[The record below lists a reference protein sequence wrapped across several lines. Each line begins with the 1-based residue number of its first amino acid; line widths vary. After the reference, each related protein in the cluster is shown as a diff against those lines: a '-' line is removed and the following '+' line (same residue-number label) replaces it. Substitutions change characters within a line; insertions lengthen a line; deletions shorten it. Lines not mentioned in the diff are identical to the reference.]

1 MNALNLGKEIDRQ
14 KKTAVITGPVLVLL
28 LLICTTEQLKQ
39 NRAEEEA
46 QTCSVLQFL
55 FSGQALF
62 VAVAG
67 GSSLLFS
74 SLPIPLQ

>member
-28 LLICTTEQLKQ
+28 LLICTEQLKQ

-74 SLPIPLQ
+74 SLPIPT